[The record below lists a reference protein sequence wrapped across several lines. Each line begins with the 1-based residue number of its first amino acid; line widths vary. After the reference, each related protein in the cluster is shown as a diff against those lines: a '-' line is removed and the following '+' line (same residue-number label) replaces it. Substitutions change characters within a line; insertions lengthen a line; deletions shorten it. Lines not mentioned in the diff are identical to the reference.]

1 MKIKLFN
8 LLTLFLALSAVLL
21 SIAFLMSNKW
31 NAQFS
36 NAASLH
42 LSHGSI
48 LIAFFQIRKFKEQNF
63 YSVLIMSLLSLL
75 VLGFEQVSD
84 LPISYDK
91 ELGTENIQD
100 QE

>member
-1 MKIKLFN
+1 MKIILFN
-8 LLTLFLALSAVLL
+8 LLNLSLALSAVFL
-21 SIAFLMSNKW
+21 SSALLMSNKTK
-31 NAQFS
+31 AQFS
-36 NAASLH
+36 SAASLH
-42 LSHGSI
+42 LSLGSI
-48 LIAFFQIRKFKEQNF
+48 LIAFFQIRKFKQQNF

-75 VLGFEQVSD
+75 VLVFEQVSD